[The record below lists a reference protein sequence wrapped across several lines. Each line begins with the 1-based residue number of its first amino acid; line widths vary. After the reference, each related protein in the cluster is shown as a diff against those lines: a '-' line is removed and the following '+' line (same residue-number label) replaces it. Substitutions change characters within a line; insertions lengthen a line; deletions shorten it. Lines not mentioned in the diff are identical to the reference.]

1 MLAGARRLL
10 APTAHARSHGTSR
23 SIIKRSEGVVMFAIM
38 LIWTDCAPTYAS
50 KAIGGHHAPPP
61 PPRPPQF
68 AWMCASPHASQR
80 GRPERREH
88 RLGHTGTS
96 FTVNTRA
103 RRLPIA
109 TDRDTARHIARYR
122 EISPEIAPVY
132 APTTPLPQG
141 SGSTHTT
148 SLGRAVSKIEHM
160 HELPSRAPRTV
171 IGAAA
176 GRSLFA
182 RLCGSRRC
190 QS

>member
-1 MLAGARRLL
+1 MRKGHVVRVIAKYRHTSPYIATYRHISPHRRTYMLAGARRLL

-141 SGSTHTT
+141 C
-148 SLGRAVSKIEHM
+148 
-160 HELPSRAPRTV
+160 RAP
-171 IGAAA
+171 
-176 GRSLFA
+176 
-182 RLCGSRRC
+182 
-190 QS
+190 